1 MSLNSLPVG
10 VEIHGPPGYCPCD
23 DLSFLPCPMAFLF
36 KTSYRCRLKRTP
48 FFRPALVLQ
57 TTDGLLS
64 LLQCYWCLTQ
74 LIQHSLAEHGFT
86 ASIELTGR
94 CAVRESRNASTA
106 VRARD
111 QLQRLG
117 VARCCVIP
125 ESSQRLGL
133 QTDLTLFTAEDH
145 PRGLDHIVAVK
156 HGANWAE
163 HWDEH
168 GTRFLILHAQAGKI
182 PQRGGLERSNL
193 RGAPIYPSSVSLA
206 HHEVNVATTNK
217 QVTSPPGVVLRL
229 YLRVS
234 CLKLVSTPILA
245 GANAALSW
253 IVAARLV
260 PRHQW
265 MALTSYMMEGR
276 GWAGW

>member
-156 HGANWAE
+156 HDYHIISG
-163 HWDEH
+163 
-168 GTRFLILHAQAGKI
+168 QAGKI
-182 PQRGGLERSNL
+182 PNAEASSVLISEEHPL
-193 RGAPIYPSSVSLA
+193 PVSVSLA

-217 QVTSPPGVVLRL
+217 QNLSRLPFSRVPMQRYPGSSQHGSFLG
-229 YLRVS
+229 
-234 CLKLVSTPILA
+234 TNA
-245 GANAALSW
+245 QDANYF
-253 IVAARLV
+253 AR
-260 PRHQW
+260 W